1 MLKRGPHK
9 TSFHALH
16 LSCTRLY
23 ENSSERIF
31 KLSSIASQFTTIP
44 PLIILHLHTYPVK
57 LIQPLVDDKPPNFL
71 LM

>member
-23 ENSSERIF
+23 ERSSERIF
-31 KLSSIASQFTTIP
+31 KLSSNYNNTSINHIAFAYLPSKA
-44 PLIILHLHTYPVK
+44 HSA
-57 LIQPLVDDKPPNFL
+57 LVDDKPPNFL